1 MLHRFPIFNYSAPS
15 KIFVT
20 ADKIEA
26 PSTTASNNVY
36 MAIPKG
42 KKFYAWFTFN
52 NKDNLCVFMNAPP
65 SPPPRG
71 GGAATAEK
79 QNIICEKVPY
89 SPLCL
94 GTVLYGTMVDY
105 KTRTFVVENIFY
117 FEGRNLENTY
127 IEKTQYIIKI
137 FQTYRNFIPRNF
149 CVARMWRGSIPA
161 ELDINKIYRIYCLSG
176 GGDEKTAPA
185 PAPAPAP
192 VPAAVPPPP
201 RGAPQKT
208 TPRSGGAGSTAATA
222 APPRNQKTQVFWVKP
237 DIINDIYHLFTAP
250 ASGTAADLKYHS
262 IAFIPNYKTSVFM
275 NSIFRKI
282 KENTN
287 LDLLE
292 ESDDEEEFEN
302 ISSDKYVYLD
312 KVVKMYC
319 VYNHKFK
326 KWVPLQTL

>member
-15 KIFVT
+15 KICIT
-20 ADKIEA
+20 ADKLA
-26 PSTTASNNVY
+26 AHSTTASNNVY

-65 SPPPRG
+65 RGG
-71 GGAATAEK
+71 GGAAAAEK

-176 GGDEKTAPA
+176 GGDEKPAPA

-192 VPAAVPPPP
+192 PS
-201 RGAPQKT
+201 RGGAPQKN
-208 TPRSGGAGSTAATA
+208 TPRATAAAATATA
-222 APPRNQKTQVFWVKP
+222 APPRNQKIFWVKP

-250 ASGTAADLKYHS
+250 ASGTAAELKYHS